1 MFYQRTLL
9 PRLERELKTKEIV
22 VLTGMR
28 QVGKTS
34 ILEYLFNK
42 VNSDNKAMLDAQ
54 NPLHRIVF
62 EEQNYDLVLQNLREF
77 GIKQDSYAFV
87 FIDEIQFMPEITQV
101 IKYLY
106 DHHGTKFVVTGSSSY
121 YLRNLFPESLAGRK
135 LTFELYPLTFA
146 EFLTFKKV
154 EKEPLVEFKT
164 KNSSKNKISYAKYKE
179 YYQEYMRYGGFPAV
193 VLEADVQRKL
203 ELLEAVFKSYFEIDV
218 KNLADFR
225 QLSKVRDLILLLS
238 SRVGSKL
245 DISKLASELS
255 ISRETVYSYL
265 AFLEQ
270 TYFISLLPRF
280 SRSIDRTSAGMKKL
294 YLCDTG
300 LANILGQLSEGQQLE
315 NAVFQ
320 NLLTS
325 KSLHYYAKKSGAE
338 IDFIVDKKY
347 SLEVKRTATN
357 QDIATTKRLTSELKL
372 SESYVV
378 SHKYVDL
385 NGAILAQDL

>member
-1 MFYQRTLL
+1 MFYQRTIL
-9 PRLERELKTKEIV
+9 PRLEKELKTKEV
-22 VLTGMR
+22 TVLTGMR

-34 ILEYLFNK
+34 ILEHLFNK
-42 VNSDNKAMLDAQ
+42 VDSGNKALLDAQ
-54 NPLHRIVF
+54 NPLHRMVF

-77 GIKQDSYAFV
+77 GIKGDSHAYV

-106 DHHGTKFVVTGSSSY
+106 DHYGTKFVVTGSSSY

-135 LTFELYPLTFA
+135 LTFELYPLTFT

-154 EKEPLVEFKT
+154 EKESFAGFET
-164 KNSSKNKISYAKYKE
+164 KNDSKNKISYAKYKE
-179 YYQEYMRYGGFPAV
+179 YYREYMRYGGFPAV
-193 VLEADVQRKL
+193 VLETDVQRKL

-225 QLSKVRDLILLLS
+225 QISKVRDLILLLS

-245 DISKLASELS
+245 DISKLSSELS

-270 TYFISLLPRF
+270 TYFIALLPRF

-300 LANILGQLSEGQQLE
+300 LANILGQLSDGQQLE
-315 NAVFQ
+315 NTVFQ
-320 NLLTS
+320 NLRTF
-325 KSLHYYAKKSGAE
+325 KSLYYYAKKSGAE
-338 IDFIVDKKY
+338 IDFIVGKKCA
-347 SLEVKRTATN
+347 LEVKRTATN
-357 QDIATTKRLTSELKL
+357 QDIVTTKRLTSELKL
-372 SESYVV
+372 SESYVI

-385 NGAILAQDL
+385 NGVILAQDL